1 MKIMCL
7 PKPNISFW
15 LIFYILY
22 KSTMHIHKDVHAI
35 CSTCS
40 WMAATTQTL
49 FSFLNCDYLRVYFLY
64 SLGMSAEKTLGW
76 IENCLNS
83 QTLKVVVCG
92 TNSNWR
98 PIMSRVPQGSIL
110 DPVLFNIFI
119 NSLVG
124 GIEFTLSK
132 FMDYPKGGWR
142 VGGSGRL
149 TRGPC
154 RGTLTGWRGR
164 LM

>member
-1 MKIMCL
+1 
-7 PKPNISFW
+7 
-15 LIFYILY
+15 
-22 KSTMHIHKDVHAI
+22 
-35 CSTCS
+35 
-40 WMAATTQTL
+40 
-49 FSFLNCDYLRVYFLY
+49 
-64 SLGMSAEKTLGW
+64 MSAEKTLGW

-132 FMDYPKGGWR
+132 FMDYPKGG
-142 VGGSGRL
+142 
-149 TRGPC
+149 
-154 RGTLTGWRGR
+154 
-164 LM
+164 